1 MNSLRN
7 RRENERFDCK
17 KSILHNTKPAD
28 FFRKGEVFNYS
39 KKGLYFESS
48 GDLQEEDEISIL
60 IKKRAHGKI
69 HVLDVKIVWCKELQ
83 GSSFDVGY
91 GATLQGKRKI
101 DIR

>member
-1 MNSLRN
+1 MSNLRN

-17 KSILHNTKPAD
+17 KSILHNTRPAD
-28 FFRKGEVFNYS
+28 FFRKGKVFNYS

-60 IKKRAHGKI
+60 IKRRAHGKI
-69 HVLDVKIVWCKELQ
+69 HVLDVKIVWCREIQDSL
-83 GSSFDVGY
+83 FETGY
-91 GATLQGKRKI
+91 GARLQRKRQI